1 MAISVALAT
10 LGCKVNQ
17 AETEDLRQ
25 ELEARGYLVTGAT
38 EKAQVYV
45 INTCTVTHIAD
56 RKSRNLVQRACR
68 ANPQA
73 RVLVTGCYAQRA
85 PQELPPSPQVQVIP
99 KGTAEDLAHHL
110 DGLTLTTKPSTLDP
124 GPLTLDPIPYTLDS
138 GHSVPRRR
146 RALIK
151 AHDGCDQHC
160 TYCVVPLARGGSHS
174 LSVAEVVQRVK
185 EAVTTGHRE
194 VVLTGVNL
202 TYYGQEWGGTLGRLL
217 DHVLEAG
224 PERLRLSSLQPE
236 AVTEGL
242 LRRWQDRRL
251 CRHFHLAL
259 QSGSDSVLSRMERRY
274 TAADFREAVRKIRV
288 AVPGASITT
297 DVMVGFPGETTEE
310 FEESYEFCAEMGF
323 TRMHVFQYSSR
334 PGTAAARMAG
344 AVPDRTAANRSERML
359 LLAAV
364 SAAAF
369 RQNFLGSTME
379 VLFEEEVKEKSGYW
393 RGLTDNY
400 LEVEVWSDLPLANQ
414 IRSVRLD
421 ELRDETLIGTIVSDA
436 NSHN

>member
-17 AETEDLRQ
+17 AETEELRQ

-68 ANPQA
+68 ANSQA

-85 PQELPPSPQVQVIP
+85 PQELPSSPQVQVIP

-110 DGLTLTTKPSTLDP
+110 DGLTLTTKPLPLDP
-124 GPLTLDPIPYTLDS
+124 GPLTLDP
-138 GHSVPRRR
+138 GHTALRRR

-174 LSVAEVVQRVK
+174 LPVAEVVQRVK
-185 EAVTTGHRE
+185 EAVISGHRE

-202 TYYGQEWGGTLGRLL
+202 TYYGQEWGGSLETLL
-217 DHVLEAG
+217 DRILEAG

-236 AVTEGL
+236 AVTKGL

-274 TAADFREAVRKIRV
+274 TVADFREAVRKIRV

-297 DVMVGFPGETTEE
+297 DVMVGFPGETSEE
-310 FEESYEFCAEMGF
+310 FEESYDFCAEMGF
-323 TRMHVFQYSSR
+323 ARMHVFQYSSR

-344 AVPDRTAANRSERML
+344 AVPDRTAANWSERML

-364 SAAAF
+364 SSAAF
-369 RQNFLGSTME
+369 RQNFLGSIME
-379 VLFEEEVKEKSGYW
+379 VLFEEEVKEKSAYW

-400 LEVEVWSDLPLANQ
+400 LEVEVRSDLPLANQ